1 MVFLTIP
8 YKVPA
13 CCPAFRQG
21 ADIRISDQ
29 NIIVIW
35 DPVTKVEHFIRQ
47 AGFKRPKAQVSSEGE
62 KEQSGFGFLV
72 PSPTKPVVEESEA
85 AVFANLEGAVQP
97 EERKIEEWSVDLVPL
112 ILKPFMLS
120 AAKEIRVSPPSA
132 AVDVRVLERKQVA
145 GYDVAILE
153 ASDPSALITWLKEN
167 GYESRDALKEWAKPY
182 IEKGWLITAFKYS
195 EEADRVDVGA
205 VRMSFKTDRAV
216 FPYRVPLDQR
226 IDTAKGEGNLLRTY
240 IVGPGRADGIL
251 GEHEAAMPWNVR
263 SRVRYSRPI
272 PTERWRAL
280 LGNSIPSADVDGMK
294 GMWLTAVDDNTWPSG
309 SEDLWFDF
317 DTKGKE
323 YQPVKKVRVARVVPL
338 PSDVIGLAIAG
349 VIWLRLRKRVRA

>member
-21 ADIRISDQ
+21 KDIRISDQ

-120 AAKEIRVSPPSA
+120 AAKATREALPNA

-195 EEADRVDVGA
+195 EDADRVDVGA
-205 VRMSFKTDRAV
+205 VRMSFKTDKAV
-216 FPYRVPLDQR
+216 FPYRVPVDQR
-226 IDTAKGEGNLLRTY
+226 IDTAT
-240 IVGPGRADGIL
+240 
-251 GEHEAAMPWNVR
+251 
-263 SRVRYSRPI
+263 
-272 PTERWRAL
+272 
-280 LGNSIPSADVDGMK
+280 
-294 GMWLTAVDDNTWPSG
+294 
-309 SEDLWFDF
+309 
-317 DTKGKE
+317 GK
-323 YQPVKKVRVARVVPL
+323 
-338 PSDVIGLAIAG
+338 
-349 VIWLRLRKRVRA
+349 